1 MTGMV
6 VDLGRM
12 EYGAAW
18 DLQRRVHEAVRTGAL
33 PDTLLL
39 VEHPPVYT
47 IGRGALGSRSN
58 VLMSDAEREAEGIA
72 LYEVD
77 RGGDVTYHG
86 PGQQVGYPIIHL
98 DRHQGDLLVYL
109 RDLEEALIRLLR
121 ELGLD
126 AGRLPP
132 HTGVWVGEDKVVAIG
147 VKASK
152 RVTMHG
158 FALNVAPNLRHF
170 QGIIPCGIRGL
181 GVSSLA
187 VLTGRAWTLEEV
199 RAPLLSHLGAVLG
212 LTWEPVALPDLL
224 AVTDH
229 AVQSLG

>member
-1 MTGMV
+1 VTGLV

-18 DLQRRVHEAVRTGAL
+18 RLQRQVHEAVRSGRL

-47 IGRGALGSRSN
+47 IGRGAMGSRAN
-58 VLMSDAEREAEGIA
+58 ILISDAEREAWGIA

-86 PGQQVGYPIIHL
+86 PGQQVGYPILHL
-98 DRHQGDLLVYL
+98 DRHEGDLLLYL
-109 RDLEEALIRLLR
+109 RDLEEALIGVLA
-121 ELGLD
+121 ELGL
-126 AGRLPP
+126 AARRFPP
-132 HTGVWVGEDKVVAIG
+132 HTGVWVGDDKVVAIG

-158 FALNVAPNLRHF
+158 FALNVDPNLMHF
-170 QGIIPCGIRGL
+170 AGIIPCGIRGY
-181 GVSSLA
+181 GVTSLA
-187 VLTGRAWTLEEV
+187 QLTGRPWTLDAV
-199 RAPLLSHLGAVLG
+199 REPLLRHLGRVFRLD
-212 LTWEPVALPDLL
+212 WESMPAADLL
-224 AVTDH
+224 VLVDGI
-229 AVQSLG
+229 LDPL